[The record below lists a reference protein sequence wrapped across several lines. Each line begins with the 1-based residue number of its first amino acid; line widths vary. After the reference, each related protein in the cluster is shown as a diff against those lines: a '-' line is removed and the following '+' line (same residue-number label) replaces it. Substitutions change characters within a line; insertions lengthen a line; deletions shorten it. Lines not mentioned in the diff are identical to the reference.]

1 MTPRRFGVLV
11 VAVAL
16 AGLALAA
23 AQPRPSVEHDRADAA
38 RKAGL

>member
-1 MTPRRFGVLV
+1 MTPRVFGVLV

-16 AGLALAA
+16 GIAVAVT
-23 AQPRPSVEHDRADAA
+23 QPRPGVVEHDRADAA